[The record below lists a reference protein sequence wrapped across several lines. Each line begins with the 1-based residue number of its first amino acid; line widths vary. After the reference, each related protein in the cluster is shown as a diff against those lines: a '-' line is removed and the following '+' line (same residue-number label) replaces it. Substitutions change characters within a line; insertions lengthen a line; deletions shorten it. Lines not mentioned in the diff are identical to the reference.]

1 MLNIVGILCKHI
13 HKVFTCCNIITLP
26 SQYILNRWTKHA
38 KQEIFTFKPNTD
50 DSLDS
55 MFAHTSRKM
64 MSLALKCKA
73 SKEVLTYLNAGI
85 DKLALEALELHSNL
99 NLGEDEDSEMTGYVA
114 KTTVPF
120 RAPER
125 IKGSK
130 QKRSKDVLEGAKK
143 GKKGTFNSYV

>member
-1 MLNIVGILCKHI
+1 
-13 HKVFTCCNIITLP
+13 
-26 SQYILNRWTKHA
+26 
-38 KQEIFTFKPNTD
+38 
-50 DSLDS
+50 

-64 MSLALKCKA
+64 ISLTLQCKT
-73 SKEVLTYLNAGI
+73 SKEVLTHLNNGI
-85 DKLALEALELHSNL
+85 DKLALEALELLSNL

-130 QKRSKDVLEGAKK
+130 QKKIKRCARGSKEREKR
-143 GKKGTFNSYV
+143 NI